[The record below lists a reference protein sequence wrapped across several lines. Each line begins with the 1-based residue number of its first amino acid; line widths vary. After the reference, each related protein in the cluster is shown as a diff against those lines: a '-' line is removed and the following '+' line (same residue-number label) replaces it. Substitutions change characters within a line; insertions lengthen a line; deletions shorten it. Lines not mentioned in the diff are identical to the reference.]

1 MATSNKPCIIIQP
14 VDPFDWLVVADE
26 LEVLRDRCRI
36 ELVDPNLFVVLAS
49 EEMATVGED
58 NLATL
63 SNIQLLVSD

>member
-1 MATSNKPCIIIQP
+1 M
-14 VDPFDWLVVADE
+14 ADE